1 MSADVRNDRLSP
13 AQAAER
19 VWWGED
25 ATYAYQPRLGG
36 PGTRVTLSGDGMS
49 YAIGPREGRLSLR
62 DVAGVRLRFHPAKFA
77 HSSFETEI
85 RAWGGEKIK
94 LSSVS
99 RTSITGVKDQGPDY
113 AAFVRALHERLAN
126 LETSGGFRGQPGVT
140 YRGGFSPLRWW
151 LVAVLGFATLAGLVA
166 IFGIALID
174 RQWSFAAFL
183 AVVSAFVAWPTVEMI
198 ARNRPVRYT
207 ARALPER
214 LLPG

>member
-1 MSADVRNDRLSP
+1 MSADIRTDRPTP

-25 ATYAYQPRLGG
+25 ASYAYQPRLGG
-36 PGTRVTLSGDGMS
+36 AGTRATLSGDAIS
-49 YAIGPREGRLSLR
+49 YAVGAREGRISLR

-85 RAWGGEKIK
+85 RTWGGEKLK
-94 LSSVS
+94 LGSVS
-99 RTSITGVKDQGPDY
+99 RISLTGVRDQGPDY
-113 AAFVRALHERLAN
+113 AAFVRAVHERLAD
-126 LETSGGFRGQPGVT
+126 LDTAGGFRGQPGVT
-140 YRGGFSPLRWW
+140 YRGGFATLRWW

-183 AVVSAFVAWPTVEMI
+183 AVLSAFVAWPTVEMI
-198 ARNRPVRYT
+198 VRNRPVRYRP
-207 ARALPER
+207 RAVPER